1 MVMCKVSIIVL
12 ICQKFGSLGPVQQ
25 KIKFPSPKRFFLLA
39 REFRRFIM
47 KLRKRENLK
56 CKAKTCIIDDIFLL
70 KTGIPVFRVHPQIF
84 SGVFL
89 FWLRSEK
96 VVVKHML
103 LKNIHVHSSRVL
115 NFVYIFLG
123 LMLKQH

>member
-1 MVMCKVSIIVL
+1 M
-12 ICQKFGSLGPVQQ
+12 QQ

-56 CKAKTCIIDDIFLL
+56 RKAKTCIIDDIFLL

-89 FWLRSEK
+89 F
-96 VVVKHML
+96 
-103 LKNIHVHSSRVL
+103 
-115 NFVYIFLG
+115 
-123 LMLKQH
+123 

>member
-70 KTGIPVFRVHPQIF
+70 KTGIPVFRVHPQLV

-89 FWLRSEK
+89 F
-96 VVVKHML
+96 
-103 LKNIHVHSSRVL
+103 
-115 NFVYIFLG
+115 
-123 LMLKQH
+123 